1 MHHSQNMIITLSRL
15 SDIKIT
21 IQKMKYKNKCVGFLK
36 EKCSRIFIHVLYTLK
51 LVYINT

>member
-21 IQKMKYKNKCVGFLK
+21 IQKMKYKNKCVGFFK
-36 EKCSRIFIHVLYTLK
+36 GKMFTYIYTCTIHPQVGIY
-51 LVYINT
+51 